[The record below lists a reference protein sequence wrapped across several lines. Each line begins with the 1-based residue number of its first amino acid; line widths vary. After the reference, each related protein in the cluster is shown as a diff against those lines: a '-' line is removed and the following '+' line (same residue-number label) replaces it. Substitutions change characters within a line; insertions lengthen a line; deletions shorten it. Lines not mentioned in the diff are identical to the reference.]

1 MKIDEILLLEIRTG
15 IMEAIGSEGGLDGA
29 DGTYLLSRINTTLGL
44 DVADYS
50 VSSLYEAAPDLL
62 AACRV
67 FVSACT
73 VWKDRPDDIT
83 LKQAQEMAEKAI
95 KKATQ

>member
-1 MKIDEILLLEIRTG
+1 MTIITDHLQERIRQERRWATTAKRAGDARKEIYHITRAEAFHAALRKLDDPLLT
-15 IMEAIGSEGGLDGA
+15 
-29 DGTYLLSRINTTLGL
+29 
-44 DVADYS
+44 
-50 VSSLYEAAPDLL
+50 AAPDLL

-73 VWKDRPDDIT
+73 IWKDRPDDIT

-95 KKATQ
+95 EKATK